1 MLKLSEITDSIVE
14 KHTVNE
20 LNKRKEIFTDIVTES
35 LSNLSVLDSEVFL
48 ALKKSDSLKIEFM
61 NSVLDKMKK

>member
-20 LNKRKEIFTDIVTES
+20 LNKQKEIFTDIVTES

>member
-20 LNKRKEIFTDIVTES
+20 LNKQKEIFTDIVTES

-48 ALKKSDSLKIEFM
+48 ALKNSDSLKIEFM
-61 NSVLDKMKK
+61 NSVLDEMKK